1 MLLFALRRV
10 AFGLVLF
17 VIVSF
22 TTMFLLSFS
31 FDSIIGSKLG
41 SAANVDSIAAMK
53 ADLGLDR
60 SVPVLYAEWFRGVLH
75 GDLGASFFT
84 GEPVTEALPSR
95 LAVTL
100 SVVGPAMIISAL
112 IALFLGVLAATRGG
126 WVDKTAQG
134 MMLTGYLVPNLLIAI
149 VLVVVFAVNLGWFP
163 ATGFTSFAEDP
174 AEWARSITLPVI
186 TMAFGGAA
194 SMANQV
200 RGTMIDELR
209 KDYVRTLRTR
219 GVSARAIVIRHA
231 LRNSAG
237 PALTVFGL
245 TFITLFGSAL
255 FIEQVFALPGF
266 GTYSFNVA
274 LQGDFPVL
282 MGLTAFGVGLTIGV
296 NLLIDLANGWLNP
309 KARQY

>member
-1 MLLFALRRV
+1 MLLFTLKRV
-10 AFGLVLF
+10 LFGLVLF
-17 VIVSF
+17 IIVSF
-22 TTMFLLSFS
+22 TTMWLLSLS
-31 FDSIIGSKLG
+31 FDSIIASKLG
-41 SAANVDSIAAMK
+41 SAATVDTIAAMK

-60 SVPVLYAEWFRGVLH
+60 PVPVLYVEWLNNVLH
-75 GDLGASFFT
+75 GDLGKSFFT
-84 GEPVTEALPSR
+84 GQPVMEALPSR

-100 SVVGPAMIISAL
+100 SIVGPALIISAIL
-112 IALFLGVLAATRGG
+112 AVFLGTLAATRGG
-126 WVDKTAQG
+126 WIDKTAQG
-134 MMLTGYLVPNLLIAI
+134 AMLTGYLIPNLLVAI
-149 VLVVVFAVNLGWFP
+149 VLVVVFAVNLKWLP
-163 ATGFTSFAEDP
+163 ATGYTPFGEDP
-174 AEWARSITLPVI
+174 VKWLKSIILPV
-186 TMAFGGAA
+186 TAMAFGGTAN
-194 SMANQV
+194 MANQV

-219 GVSARAIVIRHA
+219 GVSARSIVIRHA

-245 TFITLFGSAL
+245 TFITMFGAAL

-282 MGLTAFGVGLTIGV
+282 MGLTAWGTALTIGV
-296 NLLIDLANGWLNP
+296 NLMIDVANGWLNP

>member
-1 MLLFALRRV
+1 MLLFTLRRV
-10 AFGLVLF
+10 LFGIVLF

-22 TTMFLLSFS
+22 TTMWLLSFS

-41 SAANVDSIAAMK
+41 AAANVDSIAAMK

-60 SVPVLYAEWFRGVLH
+60 PVPVLYVEWLNNLVH
-75 GDLGASFFT
+75 GDLGSSFFT
-84 GEPVTEALPSR
+84 GQPVIEALPSR

-100 SVVGPAMIISAL
+100 SIVGPALIISA
-112 IALFLGVLAATRGG
+112 IVAIVLGTLAATRGG
-126 WVDKTAQG
+126 AVDKAAQG
-134 MMLTGYLVPNLLIAI
+134 LMLTGYLIPNLLIAI
-149 VLVVVFAVNLGWFP
+149 VLVVVFAVNLQWLP
-163 ATGFTSFAEDP
+163 ATGYTPLSEDP
-174 AEWARSITLPVI
+174 GKWLQSITLPVI
-186 TMAFGGAA
+186 AMAFGGAA
-194 SMANQV
+194 NMANQV

-209 KDYVRTLRTR
+209 KDYIRTLRTR
-219 GVSARAIVIRHA
+219 GVPMRAIIIRHA
-231 LRNSAG
+231 LRNAAG

-245 TFITLFGSAL
+245 TFITLFGAAL

-282 MGLTAFGVGLTIGV
+282 MGLTAWGVGLTIGV
-296 NLLIDLANGWLNP
+296 NLLIDVANGWLNP